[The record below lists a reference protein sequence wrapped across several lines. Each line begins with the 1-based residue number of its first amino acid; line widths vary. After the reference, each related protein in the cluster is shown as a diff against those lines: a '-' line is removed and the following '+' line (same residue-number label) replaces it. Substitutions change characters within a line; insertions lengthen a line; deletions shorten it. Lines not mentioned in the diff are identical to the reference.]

1 MDYIL
6 KGTIGS
12 LVSVIA
18 VSAGSVFVYT
28 KYMRPA
34 FGMAAGPLGNAL
46 NIMFWFSL
54 AVGLIS
60 LLNFSFLVTLLS
72 YYRTVDSTTTN

>member
-18 VSAGSVFVYT
+18 VSAGSIFVYN

-46 NIMFWFSL
+46 NIMFWAL
-54 AVGLIS
+54 LGIGLLTILS
-60 LLNFSFLVTLLS
+60 FSFLVTLLT